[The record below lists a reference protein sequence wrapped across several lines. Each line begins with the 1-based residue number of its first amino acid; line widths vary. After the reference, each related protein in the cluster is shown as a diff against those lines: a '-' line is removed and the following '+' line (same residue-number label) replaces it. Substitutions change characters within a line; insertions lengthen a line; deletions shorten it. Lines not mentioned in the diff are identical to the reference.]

1 MTKTTKIISTILL
14 SAILIGVVFTF
25 NTPLNEAQAVH
36 PDKNGNPITICL
48 ATNPHLAMTPQTD
61 MQPDPLFTGITNPP
75 DFMVTWTFNRPIAD
89 SLAVHGLGFLTLTG
103 PGLSTQPTSF
113 GPVTNNDQTVK
124 INFDGATVAAALE
137 QHLSNLN
144 VNMAFVSLSLFAN
157 YGAQPHLFDDTNNQ
171 APPGIICATSVR
183 GSDTI
188 KVIRTIEVDIDIKP
202 GSDPNSINTK
212 SKGVIPVAILGSDTF
227 DVTDIDVTTLAFGP
241 SGASPSHDPAGHL
254 EDVNDDGFTDL
265 VTHYKQKETGLASGD
280 TDACI
285 TGATTAGIPID
296 GCDSVKVK

>member
-1 MTKTTKIISTILL
+1 M

-25 NTPLNEAQAVH
+25 NTPINEAQAVH
-36 PDKNGNPITICL
+36 QQLTICV
-48 ATNPHLAMTPQTD
+48 ATNPHLAMKPTTTI
-61 MQPDPLFTGITNPP
+61 QPDPLFTGINNPP
-75 DFMVTWTFNRPIAD
+75 DLVVTWIFNKAIAD
-89 SLAVHGLGFLTLTG
+89 SLAAHGLGFLTLTG
-103 PGLSTQPTSF
+103 PNLSIQPTSF
-113 GPVTNNDQTVK
+113 GPVTNSDHTVE

-137 QHLSNLN
+137 QHLNNLN
-144 VNMAFVSLSLFAN
+144 VNEADVTLFLSAN
-157 YGAQPHLFDDTNNQ
+157 YGAQPHLLDDSNETG
-171 APPGIICATSVR
+171 GIICATSAN
-183 GSDTI
+183 GNDTI
-188 KVIRTIEVDIDIKP
+188 RVIRIIDVDIDIKP